1 MSQVF
6 NSIDLRRKI
15 FNFKSASLK
24 QEAKKNFDNV
34 LLELN
39 THLFLLWDERDG
51 LDLADNTNI
60 EHFTGEE
67 IGEEYINNLTQNE
80 FHTFM
85 IREKHIQQ
93 DIYFPTWT
101 GIILSQIIE
110 HNIWGWGH
118 LINYP
123 NNSNI
128 TFMEYIGIRRYR
140 CIMGE

>member
-51 LDLADNTNI
+51 LDLADNTLTG
-60 EHFTGEE
+60 EETGEE
-67 IGEEYINNLTQNE
+67 IGEEYINNLTHNE

-85 IREKHIQQ
+85 IGEFHLRNDK
-93 DIYFPTWT
+93 YNPTWT
-101 GIILSQIIE
+101 GIILEQITE
-110 HNIWGWGH
+110 HNCWGWGH